1 MACNPPQTDVHYPQA
16 SSAEV
21 VLTYETAYGDI
32 ATLFVLP
39 NGEAL
44 CAAWAGDNTGPPPLA
59 DVQQFYATLKREY
72 PARLSPERAFHK
84 SGNPP
89 QRSVIPHCAPHC
101 EPAVPA
107 VRCPALAG
115 RRGHRVDVRQLLRRC
130 QPARHQ
136 GAAARGHQGDRG
148 RLDPRRAERPAQ
160 ERAVPRG
167 PSGPPACSDSPLFPK
182 YLLEPASAVWALQC
196 GC

>member
-1 MACNPPQTDVHYPQA
+1 MWPEIRPETDVHYPQA

-72 PARLSPERAFHK
+72 PARLSPDRAFHK

-89 QRSVIPHCAPHC
+89 QRSIIPHCAPTASPHCQPHC
-101 EPAVPA
+101 EPA
-107 VRCPALAG
+107 AG
-115 RRGHRVDVRQLLRRC
+115 
-130 QPARHQ
+130 
-136 GAAARGHQGDRG
+136 
-148 RLDPRRAERPAQ
+148 
-160 ERAVPRG
+160 
-167 PSGPPACSDSPLFPK
+167 
-182 YLLEPASAVWALQC
+182 SAGSQC
-196 GC
+196 GAQCGEDRCGFPLL